1 MTLERFLAQ
10 RADSWSE
17 LQTLVDRAKG
27 RADRLNPAE
36 MRRLGLLYRRAAADL
51 SLARRRYPDSPGTT
65 RLEALVIASH
75 SLVYGKARSEE
86 GLAFFFST
94 RVWRSI
100 REGGRCLAISI
111 ALLVGFTVLGFIWA
125 AFEPVTASG
134 ILPSGFHATTHPG
147 QGGVVGIAIPAR
159 AGLATQIFTNNIE
172 VAILALA
179 GGFTVGL
186 LTAYV
191 LASNGVMLGVL
202 AGLEWKAGAW
212 EAFTRLIVPHG
223 ILELSCI
230 AVAGS
235 AGFQITRALVD
246 PGRATRAAALRSI
259 APRLADTVLGVAACL
274 VVAGLTEGIV
284 TTWDLP
290 IGLALAVGLFWGCA
304 FWTLVLWRGRRS
316 RPPVSPITVS
326 PQAQAQVRMPE
337 PAVHDPDSSITAVP
351 VSST

>member
-1 MTLERFLAQ
+1 
-10 RADSWSE
+10 
-17 LQTLVDRAKG
+17 
-27 RADRLNPAE
+27 
-36 MRRLGLLYRRAAADL
+36 MRRLGLLYRGAAADL
-51 SLARRRYPDSPGTT
+51 SLARRRYPDSPGTA
-65 RLEALVIASH
+65 RLDALVTVSH

-86 GLAFFFST
+86 RLAFFFST

-100 REGGRCLAISI
+100 RGGGRSLAISV
-111 ALLVGFTVLGFIWA
+111 ALLVGFTVLGFIWSV
-125 AFEPVTASG
+125 FEPVTASG
-134 ILPSGFHATTHPG
+134 ILPAGFHATTHPG
-147 QGGVVGIAIPAR
+147 QGGVLGIAIPAR
-159 AGLATQIFTNNIE
+159 AGLASQIFTNNIE

-179 GGFTVGL
+179 GGFTLGL

-191 LASNGVMLGVL
+191 LATNGAMLGVL

-212 EAFTRLIVPHG
+212 EAFARLIVPHG

-246 PGRATRAAALRSI
+246 PGRATRSAALQSI
-259 APRLADTVLGVAACL
+259 VPRLADTLLGVASCL

-290 IGLALAVGLFWGCA
+290 IGLALAVGLFWGGL
-304 FWTLVLWRGRRS
+304 FWTLVMWRGR
-316 RPPVSPITVS
+316 
-326 PQAQAQVRMPE
+326 AF
-337 PAVHDPDSSITAVP
+337 TAAP

>member
-1 MTLERFLAQ
+1 
-10 RADSWSE
+10 
-17 LQTLVDRAKG
+17 
-27 RADRLNPAE
+27 
-36 MRRLGLLYRRAAADL
+36 MRQLGLLYRQASADL
-51 SLARRRYPDSPGTT
+51 SLARRRYPNSPGTA
-65 RLEALVIASH
+65 RLDALVTASH

-86 GLAFFFST
+86 RLRFFLST

-100 REGGRCLAISI
+100 KEGGRCLTLSVG
-111 ALLVGFTVLGFIWA
+111 LLAGFTLLGFLWA
-125 AFEPVTASG
+125 VFEPVTASG

-159 AGLATQIFTNNIE
+159 AGLASQIFTNNIE

-179 GGFTVGL
+179 GGFTLGL

-191 LASNGVMLGVL
+191 LATNGAMLGVL

-246 PGRATRAAALRSI
+246 PGRVTRGAALQKI
-259 APRLADTVLGVAACL
+259 APRLADTLLGVAACL

-290 IGLALAVGLFWGCA
+290 IGLALAVGLFWGVS
-304 FWTLVLWRGRRS
+304 FWVLVAWRGRAARS
-316 RPPVSPITVS
+316 QPRTPL
-326 PQAQAQVRMPE
+326 QPE
-337 PAVHDPDSSITAVP
+337 VAVHAR
-351 VSST
+351 

>member
-17 LQTLVDRAKG
+17 LQRLVDRANG
-27 RADRLNPAE
+27 RGDRLNPAE
-36 MRRLGLLYRRAAADL
+36 MRRLGLLYRQAAADL
-51 SLARRRYPDSPGTT
+51 SLARRRFPDSPGTS

-100 REGGRCLAISI
+100 REGGRCLSISI
-111 ALLVGFTVLGFIWA
+111 ALLAGFTVLGFIWA
-125 AFEPVTASG
+125 VFEPVTASG

-246 PGRATRAAALRSI
+246 PGHQTRGVALGSI

-316 RPPVSPITVS
+316 PPAAPPIVAS
-326 PQAQAQVRMPE
+326 PQAQVRTTE
-337 PAVHDPDSSITAVP
+337 LAVHDPDGSITTAP

>member
-10 RADSWSE
+10 RAGSWST
-17 LQTLVDRAKG
+17 LQSLVARAKG
-27 RADRLNPAE
+27 RADRLDPGE
-36 MRRLGLLYRRAAADL
+36 IRQLGLLYRKAAADL
-51 SLARRRYPDSPGTT
+51 SIARRRYPDSPGTA
-65 RLEALVIASH
+65 RLEALVAESH
-75 SLVYGKARSEE
+75 SLVYGKARREE
-86 GLAFFFST
+86 RFVYFFST

-100 REGGRCLAISI
+100 REGGRCLALS
-111 ALLVGFTVLGFIWA
+111 VGVLTAFTVLGFVWA
-125 AFEPVTASG
+125 VFEPVTASG
-134 ILPSGFHATTHPG
+134 ILPAGFHATTHPG

-159 AGLATQIFTNNIE
+159 TGLAFQIFTNNIE
-172 VAILALA
+172 VAVLALA

-246 PGRATRAAALRSI
+246 PGRATRGAALQAI
-259 APRLADTVLGVAACL
+259 APRLADTVLGVAASL

-290 IGLALAVGLFWGCA
+290 IGVALAVGLFLGGW
-304 FWTLVLWRGRRS
+304 FWALVIWRGRAASPSKS
-316 RPPVSPITVS
+316 RPFAEPRAAITI
-326 PQAQAQVRMPE
+326 A
-337 PAVHDPDSSITAVP
+337 PASSA
-351 VSST
+351 

>member
-10 RADSWSE
+10 RAGSWSE
-17 LQTLVDRAKG
+17 LQALVDRAKG
-27 RADRLNPAE
+27 KADRLDPGE
-36 MRRLGLLYRRAAADL
+36 MRRLGLLYRQAAADL
-51 SLARRRYPDSPGTT
+51 SQARRRYPDSPGTA
-65 RLEALVIASH
+65 RLEALVTASH
-75 SLVYGKARSEE
+75 SLVYGKARRDERF
-86 GLAFFFST
+86 AYFFST
-94 RVWRSI
+94 RIWRSI
-100 REGGRCLAISI
+100 KQGGRSLAISV

-125 AFEPVTASG
+125 VFEPVTASG
-134 ILPSGFHATTHPG
+134 ILPAGFHATTHPG

-159 AGLATQIFTNNIE
+159 AGLAFQIFTNNIE

-179 GGFTVGL
+179 GGFTLGL

-191 LASNGVMLGVL
+191 LASNGTMLGVL

-246 PGRATRAAALRSI
+246 PGRATRSAALQSI
-259 APRLADTVLGVAACL
+259 TPRLADTVLGVAMCL

-290 IGLALAVGLFWGCA
+290 IGLALGVGLFWGA
-304 FWTLVLWRGRRS
+304 LFWGLVVRRGRAAPS
-316 RPPVSPITVS
+316 FPPET
-326 PQAQAQVRMPE
+326 
-337 PAVHDPDSSITAVP
+337 DPHIKDVAGLTDVEDRGGTIRAVP

>member
-10 RADSWSE
+10 RAGSWSD
-17 LQTLVDRAKG
+17 LQALVDRAKG
-27 RADRLNPAE
+27 RADRLDPGE
-36 MRRLGLLYRRAAADL
+36 MRRLGLLYRQASADL
-51 SLARRRYPDSPGTT
+51 SLARRRYPDSPGTA
-65 RLEALVIASH
+65 RLDALVTASH
-75 SLVYGKARSEE
+75 SLVYGKVRSDERL
-86 GLAFFFST
+86 GFFFSN

-100 REGGRCLAISI
+100 REGGRCLALSVG
-111 ALLVGFTVLGFIWA
+111 LLAGFTLLGFVWA
-125 AFEPVTASG
+125 VFEPVTASG

-159 AGLATQIFTNNIE
+159 AGLAFQIFTNNIE

-179 GGFTVGL
+179 GGFTLGL
-186 LTAYV
+186 LTTYV
-191 LASNGVMLGVL
+191 LASNGAMLGVL

-246 PGRATRAAALRSI
+246 PGRQTRAGALQSI

-290 IGLALAVGLFWGCA
+290 IGLALGVGLFWGGS
-304 FWTLVLWRGRRS
+304 FWTLVAWRGRSAERS
-316 RPPVSPITVS
+316 QVARR
-326 PQAQAQVRMPE
+326 AQRAQRVRAAPSFS
-337 PAVHDPDSSITAVP
+337 A
-351 VSST
+351 